1 MAYDKIVDS
10 TALDTALTNIA
21 DSIRAKTGKTDPLT
35 IEQMPGEIDK
45 IGKLPEWFAYMSAP
59 TFAGV
64 TIDKDLTI
72 DIPLTSCTR
81 PLSIFGNYNNPTT
94 INSGVKITINYAGQ
108 TDYMGPIGGYIR
120 WWGNNELIWNVD
132 TSKATGFSGFLGT
145 PLQND
150 LVAVRGTPIDFSS
163 VVKGE
168 IGKGVFN
175 IPKCTFLRFAKQTL
189 KVSIDLSYCYSL
201 DDESVQSIIDGLADL
216 TGETAQ
222 TITLHTDIKSKLTD
236 EQTSA
241 ITAKNWTIA

>member
-1 MAYDKIVDS
+1 MIDKAVDS
-10 TALDTALTNIA
+10 AALDSALTDIA
-21 DSIRAKTGKTDPLT
+21 NAIRTKTGGTNSLT
-35 IEQMPGEIDK
+35 LEQMPGEIDK

-108 TDYMGPIGGYIR
+108 TDYMGSIGGYIR

-132 TSKATGFSGFLGT
+132 TSKATGFGDFLST
-145 PLQND
+145 PMQNG
-150 LVAVRGTPIDFSS
+150 LVAIRGTPIDFSS
-163 VVKGE
+163 VKSG

-175 IPKCTFLRFAKQTL
+175 VPKCVFLRFAKQTL
-189 KVSIDLSYCYSL
+189 KVSIDMSYCYSL
-201 DDESVQSIIDGLADL
+201 DDESIQSILDGLADL
-216 TGETAQ
+216 ADDTAQ
-222 TITLHTDIKSKLTD
+222 TLTLHADVKARLTD
-236 EQTSA
+236 EQIA
-241 ITAKNWTIA
+241 AVTAKNWTIA

>member
-1 MAYDKIVDS
+1 MAIDKAVDS
-10 TALDTALTNIA
+10 AALDSALTDIA
-21 DSIRAKTGKTDPLT
+21 DAIRTKTGGTDPLT
-35 IEQMPGEIDK
+35 LEKMPSEIDK
-45 IGKLPEWFAYMSAP
+45 VGKLPEWFAYMSAP

-108 TDYMGPIGGYIR
+108 TDYMQSIGGYIR
-120 WWGNNELIWNVD
+120 WCGNNELIWNVD
-132 TSKATGFSGFLGT
+132 ISKATGFGGFLST
-145 PLQND
+145 PMQND
-150 LVAVRGTPIDFSS
+150 LVAIRGTPFDFSS
-163 VVKGE
+163 VKST

-175 IPKCTFLRFAKQTL
+175 VPKCVFLRFAKQTL
-189 KVSIDLSYCYSL
+189 KVSIDMSYCYSL
-201 DDESVQSIIDGLADL
+201 DDESIQSILDGLADL

-222 TITLHTDIKSKLTD
+222 TITLHADIKSKLTN